1 VRLFAELIL
10 LAQGGLSQEHY
21 AGAVLRCA
29 HVITAFARLVSEVD
43 TRPNPATCTRPLSTP
58 SIPLTTFPRQRQ
70 SVIKKCRGD
79 VLPLL
84 MIKRNRMHKL
94 CSSFDGKLT

>member
-43 TRPNPATCTRPLSTP
+43 TRPNPATCT
-58 SIPLTTFPRQRQ
+58 TTFHTFNSTYHISTAEAECHQEVPRGRIALAHDQAQ
-70 SVIKKCRGD
+70 QDAQALFLV
-79 VLPLL
+79 
-84 MIKRNRMHKL
+84 
-94 CSSFDGKLT
+94 